1 MFKKKKEKNS
11 MGKNKRVNNNLVLQ
25 TSYTLLLENR
35 DLKFLS

>member
-1 MFKKKKEKNS
+1 

-35 DLKFLS
+35 DSRVLS